1 MKKSFFSFCEWA
13 MDKKFCATVFVFTFI
28 TLSTIV
34 YAQNRSPSVSP
45 IVEVDIEDVKK
56 GQTTDQGYDFSKT
69 ENAAFAQE
77 IEQPKKRTPANIV
90 TNHKSSPPMSYLGPI
105 LFLLTLPFAVWII
118 MAKKFNTSQVHTPEK
133 TVEYFPKTYQ
143 FNPYKTEYQKS
154 ADDEDDINYPKAS

>member
-1 MKKSFFSFCEWA
+1 
-13 MDKKFCATVFVFTFI
+13 MDKKFCASIFVVTFI

-56 GQTTDQGYDFSKT
+56 GQSAEHGYDFSKSDISQT
-69 ENAAFAQE
+69 Y
-77 IEQPKKRTPANIV
+77 EQPKKRAPANIV
-90 TNHKSSPPMSYLGPI
+90 TNHKSTPPFNYLGPI

-118 MAKKFNTSQVHTPEK
+118 VAKKFNTSSTQTPEK

-143 FNPYKTEYQKS
+143 FNPYKTDYQKS
-154 ADDEDDINYPKAS
+154 ADEDDDINYPKAS